1 MPGRKES
8 LNSAKTRLVREQ
20 RIRTERR
27 VTALLRGRKTSEDFE
42 IFEDSEEENRLRER
56 RTRANRDKAT
66 QTAPLSSSFCCGVNV
81 GVLVVVSLLVCLI
94 VSTKNDSQRL
104 EE

>member
-8 LNSAKTRLVREQ
+8 LDSAKTRLVREQ

-27 VTALLRGRKTSEDFE
+27 VTALLRPRKISEDFE
-42 IFEDSEEENRLRER
+42 IFDDSEEENRIRGR

-66 QTAPLSSSFCCGVNV
+66 QTDPLSSSFCCGVIV

-94 VSTKNDSQRL
+94 VSTKNDRQRL